1 MAPGGLAKTIIPT
14 MLVYLVGSDRR
25 VEALGSAGMD
35 WLMALGGLGVGVV
48 VGLTGMGGGALMT
61 PMLVIFFGID
71 PVTAVS
77 SDLVVSLVMKPF
89 GAGVHAKEG
98 TVNYGLVKWLCL
110 GSVPSAFAGVFLL
123 NAIGGDDVSDTV
135 KLYLGIALLL
145 AATSM
150 VVRHEINRRR
160 GTHLAVDGAQH
171 DLVVRPL
178 PTFCIGV
185 VGGLIVG
192 MTSVGSGSLII
203 VLLLLLYPSLATG
216 QLVGTDL
223 VQAVPLVGA
232 AALGHLFFGDVSFAV
247 AGSLMVGAI
256 PGVLIGARISSRAP
270 DRIIR
275 PILVVVLIASGA
287 KLLEVPNEWL
297 LGFLGAAVLV
307 GMALSLRA
315 VVQGRTAT
323 PVREPD
329 PAASVH

>member
-1 MAPGGLAKTIIPT
+1 
-14 MLVYLVGSDRR
+14 V
-25 VEALGSAGMD
+25 D

-77 SDLVVSLVMKPF
+77 SDLVVSLIMKPF

-98 TVNYGLVKWLCL
+98 TVNYEMVKWLCL
-110 GSVPSAFAGVFLL
+110 GSVPCAFAGVFLL
-123 NAIGGDDVSDTV
+123 NAIGGDDVSATV
-135 KLYLGIALLL
+135 KLWLGIALLL
-145 AATSM
+145 AASSM

-160 GTHLAVDGAQH
+160 GRHLPVEGAQLAVH
-171 DLVVRPL
+171 VRPI
-178 PTFCIGV
+178 PTFLIGAA
-185 VGGLIVG
+185 GGLIVG

-203 VLLLLLYPSLATG
+203 VLLLLLYPSLAAG

-232 AALGHLFFGDVSFAV
+232 AALGHLFFGDVSFAIT
-247 AGSLMVGAI
+247 GSLMVGAI
-256 PGVLIGARISSRAP
+256 PGVIVGARISAKAP

-287 KLLEVPNEWL
+287 KLLNVPNEWL
-297 LGFLGAAVLV
+297 LGFLAASVLV
-307 GMALSLRA
+307 GVAVSLRA
-315 VVQGRTAT
+315 VVRGRAT
-323 PVREPD
+323 SALREACLLYNLTLPTILR
-329 PAASVH
+329 V

>member
-1 MAPGGLAKTIIPT
+1 
-14 MLVYLVGSDRR
+14 
-25 VEALGSAGMD
+25 MD
-35 WLMALGGLGVGVV
+35 WLLVLGGLGVGFV

-89 GAGVHAKEG
+89 GAGVHAKAG
-98 TVNYGLVKWLCL
+98 TVNYQLVKWLCF
-110 GSVPSAFAGVFLL
+110 GSVPSAFAGVLLL
-123 NAIGGDDVSDTV
+123 NALGGDDVSALV
-135 KLYLGIALLL
+135 KRYLGYALLM

-160 GTHLAVDGAQH
+160 GTHIAADGAQH
-171 DLVVRPL
+171 ALVVRPL
-178 PTFCIGV
+178 PTFLIGV

-203 VLLLLLYPSLATG
+203 VLLLLLYPSLAAG

-232 AALGHLFFGDVSFAV
+232 AALGHLLFGDVKFGL
-247 AGSLMVGAI
+247 AGALMLGSI

-270 DRIIR
+270 DHIIR
-275 PILVVVLIASGA
+275 PILVVVLLASGA
-287 KLLEVPNEWL
+287 KLLEAPNEWI
-297 LGFLGAAVLV
+297 LGFLGAAVVV
-307 GMALSLRA
+307 GLGMSVRSIVRGRSA
-315 VVQGRTAT
+315 V
-323 PVREPD
+323 PVEVD
-329 PAASVH
+329 VSEG

>member
-1 MAPGGLAKTIIPT
+1 
-14 MLVYLVGSDRR
+14 
-25 VEALGSAGMD
+25 MD
-35 WLMALGGLGVGVV
+35 WFLVLGGLGVGFV

-98 TVNYGLVKWLCL
+98 TVNYELVKWLCL
-110 GSVPSAFAGVFLL
+110 GSIPSAFAGVLLL
-123 NAIGGDDVSDTV
+123 NALGGDNVSKTV
-135 KLYLGIALLL
+135 KLYLGIALLM
-145 AATSM
+145 AASSM
-150 VVRHEINRRR
+150 VIRHEINRRR
-160 GTHLAVDGAQH
+160 GTHVAAAGAQH
-171 DLVVRPL
+171 ALVVRPI
-178 PTFCIGV
+178 PTLCIGI

-203 VLLLLLYPSLATG
+203 VLLLLLYPSLAAG

-232 AALGHLFFGDVSFAV
+232 AALGHFFFGDVKFGL
-247 AGSLMVGAI
+247 AGALMLGAI

-270 DRIIR
+270 DHIIR

-287 KLLEVPNEWL
+287 KLLEAPNEL
-297 LGFLGAAVLV
+297 ILGFLGLAVVLALGLV
-307 GMALSLRA
+307 GRIWMRSNRSDEVEAEAL
-315 VVQGRTAT
+315 
-323 PVREPD
+323 
-329 PAASVH
+329 PA

>member
-1 MAPGGLAKTIIPT
+1 
-14 MLVYLVGSDRR
+14 
-25 VEALGSAGMD
+25 MD
-35 WLMALGGLGVGVV
+35 WLLVLGGLGVGFV

-98 TVNYGLVKWLCL
+98 TVNYELVKWLCL
-110 GSVPSAFAGVFLL
+110 GSIPSAFAGVLLL
-123 NAIGGDDVSDTV
+123 NALGGDNVSKTV
-135 KLYLGIALLL
+135 KLYLGIALLM

-150 VVRHEINRRR
+150 VIRHEINRRR
-160 GTHLAVDGAQH
+160 GTHTAVAGAQH
-171 DLVVRPL
+171 ALVVRPL
-178 PTFCIGV
+178 PTLCIGI

-203 VLLLLLYPSLATG
+203 VLLLLLYPSLAAG

-232 AALGHLFFGDVSFAV
+232 AALGHLLFGDVKFGL
-247 AGSLMVGAI
+247 AGALMLGAI

-270 DRIIR
+270 DHIIR
-275 PILVVVLIASGA
+275 PILIVVLIASGA
-287 KLLEVPNEWL
+287 KLLEAPNEL
-297 LGFLGAAVLV
+297 ILGFL
-307 GMALSLRA
+307 ALA
-315 VVQGRTAT
+315 VVVALGLLGRALM
-323 PVREPD
+323 RSNRS
-329 PAASVH
+329 PAVEAEVIAS